1 MNNKPKNVF
10 ISHHGKDDAEVQ
22 RLKILINRHGYT
34 LRNSSIDSTKPNNA
48 ESESYIKYTLL
59 RPGINWASTVIV
71 LIGEETHSRW
81 WVNWEIEQAQKLGT
95 RVVGV
100 YINGLQQE
108 NPPLPEAFTNCANA
122 LVGWTGNNIIDA
134 IEGEINNFQNPDG
147 TPKPNIWGSIRSTC

>member
-1 MNNKPKNVF
+1 MDNNAKNVF
-10 ISHHGKDDAEVQ
+10 ISHHGKDDYEVQ
-22 RLKILINRHGYT
+22 RLRRLMDRHGYT

-48 ESESYIKYTLL
+48 ESENHIKYNLL
-59 RPGINWASTVIV
+59 RPGINWAGSVIV

-95 RVVGV
+95 RVIGV

-108 NPPLPEAFTNCANA
+108 NPPLPEAFINCANA

-134 IEGEINNFQNPDG
+134 IEGKINNFQNPNG
-147 TPKPNIWGSIRSTC
+147 TPKPNIWGSFRSTC